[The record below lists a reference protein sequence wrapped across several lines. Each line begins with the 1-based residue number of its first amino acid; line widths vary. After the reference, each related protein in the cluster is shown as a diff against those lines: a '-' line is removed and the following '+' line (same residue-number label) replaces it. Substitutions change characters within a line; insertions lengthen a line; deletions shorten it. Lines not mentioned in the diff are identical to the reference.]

1 MTTHGRPGDLCSSL
15 AARPTITLSDRP
27 ERCPLISTQDRESA
41 DSADRAAGNVA
52 GGAADSAADS
62 AAGNAR
68 RAGSARSRPT
78 PRHAPELA
86 HLSLDELRV
95 YRQELVT
102 EEIRVSYW
110 RRILQARLDLIIG
123 DNDATA
129 LRRLGAVL
137 TEHEVYSRRLA
148 VQQMHVPGGASPLP
162 DLAMLWDT
170 SQLGEDDDGA
180 VVSRLADAEHQLS
193 SYRRSLHLRLDA
205 ATGELIA
212 RYHDEPALALTAL
225 PLRPGGGGGMTSTA

>member
-1 MTTHGRPGDLCSSL
+1 V
-15 AARPTITLSDRP
+15 
-27 ERCPLISTQDRESA
+27 ISTQDRDSA
-41 DSADRAAGNVA
+41 DSADRAARSGRPA
-52 GGAADSAADS
+52 GGS
-62 AAGNAR
+62 
-68 RAGSARSRPT
+68 RSRPT

-86 HLSLDELRV
+86 HLTLDELRV

-123 DNDATA
+123 DNDAAA

-148 VQQMHVPGGASPLP
+148 VQQMHEPGGAPPLP
-162 DLAMLWDT
+162 DLGVLWDT

-212 RYHDEPALALTAL
+212 RYHDEPTLALSAL
-225 PLRPGGGGGMTSTA
+225 PLGPATGRSSSTSMA

>member
-1 MTTHGRPGDLCSSL
+1 V
-15 AARPTITLSDRP
+15 
-27 ERCPLISTQDRESA
+27 ISTQDKESA
-41 DSADRAAGNVA
+41 DSADGTASSGRPAAG
-52 GGAADSAADS
+52 
-62 AAGNAR
+62 AR
-68 RAGSARSRPT
+68 RRPR
-78 PRHAPELA
+78 PQHAPELA
-86 HLSLDELRV
+86 HLTLTELRG

-123 DNDATA
+123 DDDTTA
-129 LRRLGAVL
+129 LRRLGSVL

-148 VQQMHVPGGASPLP
+148 VQQMHVPGGAPPLP
-162 DLAMLWDT
+162 DLGILWDT
-170 SQLGEDDDGA
+170 SELGEDDDGA

-212 RYHDEPALALTAL
+212 RYHDEPTLALSAL
-225 PLRPGGGGGMTSTA
+225 PLGPDNGRELAAGMA

>member
-1 MTTHGRPGDLCSSL
+1 M
-15 AARPTITLSDRP
+15 
-27 ERCPLISTQDRESA
+27 ISTQDRESA
-41 DSADRAAGNVA
+41 DSADRAA
-52 GGAADSAADS
+52 DSAADAADGTAGNGRR
-62 AAGNAR
+62 AAG
-68 RAGSARSRPT
+68 ARSRPT
-78 PRHAPELA
+78 PRHAPELL
-86 HLSLDELRV
+86 HLSLDELRA

-148 VQQMHVPGGASPLP
+148 VQQMHEPGGAPPLP

-212 RYHDEPALALTAL
+212 RYHDDPALALTAL
-225 PLRPGGGGGMTSTA
+225 PLRPGGGRA

>member
-1 MTTHGRPGDLCSSL
+1 V
-15 AARPTITLSDRP
+15 
-27 ERCPLISTQDRESA
+27 ISTQDRDSA
-41 DSADRAAGNVA
+41 DSADGTASSGRPAAGP
-52 GGAADSAADS
+52 
-62 AAGNAR
+62 
-68 RAGSARSRPT
+68 RSRPR
-78 PRHAPELA
+78 PQHAPELA
-86 HLSLDELRV
+86 HLTLTELRA

-123 DNDATA
+123 DDDATA
-129 LRRLGAVL
+129 LRRLGSVL
-137 TEHEVYSRRLA
+137 TEHELYSRRLA
-148 VQQMHVPGGASPLP
+148 VQQMHTPDDAPPLP
-162 DLAMLWDT
+162 DLGILWDT

-212 RYHDEPALALTAL
+212 RYHDEPTLALSAL
-225 PLRPGGGGGMTSTA
+225 PLGPDTGREHVARLA

>member
-1 MTTHGRPGDLCSSL
+1 
-15 AARPTITLSDRP
+15 
-27 ERCPLISTQDRESA
+27 LISTQDRESA
-41 DSADRAAGNVA
+41 DS
-52 GGAADSAADS
+52 SDS
-62 AAGNAR
+62 AAGGGR
-68 RAGSARSRPT
+68 RAGARNRPT
-78 PRHAPELA
+78 PRHAPELL
-86 HLSLDELRV
+86 HLTLDELRA

-123 DNDATA
+123 DNDAAA

-137 TEHEVYSRRLA
+137 TEHELYSRRLA
-148 VQQMHVPGGASPLP
+148 VQQMHEPGGAPPLP
-162 DLAMLWDT
+162 DLGMLWDT
-170 SQLGEDDDGA
+170 SQIGEDDDGA

-212 RYHDEPALALTAL
+212 RYHDDPTLALSAL
-225 PLRPGGGGGMTSTA
+225 PLGPVGGRGVGTPA

>member
-1 MTTHGRPGDLCSSL
+1 V
-15 AARPTITLSDRP
+15 
-27 ERCPLISTQDRESA
+27 ISTQDRDSA
-41 DSADRAAGNVA
+41 DSADGTASSGRPAAGT
-52 GGAADSAADS
+52 
-62 AAGNAR
+62 
-68 RAGSARSRPT
+68 RSRPR
-78 PRHAPELA
+78 PQHAPELA
-86 HLSLDELRV
+86 HLTLRELRA

-123 DNDATA
+123 DDDATA
-129 LRRLGAVL
+129 LRRLGSVL
-137 TEHEVYSRRLA
+137 TEHEIYSRRLA
-148 VQQMHVPGGASPLP
+148 VQQMHTPDGAPPLP
-162 DLAMLWDT
+162 DLGMLWDT

-212 RYHDEPALALTAL
+212 RSHDEPSLALSAL
-225 PLRPGGGGGMTSTA
+225 PLARDTGRERAAGMA

>member
-1 MTTHGRPGDLCSSL
+1 M
-15 AARPTITLSDRP
+15 
-27 ERCPLISTQDRESA
+27 ISTQDTES
-41 DSADRAAGNVA
+41 
-52 GGAADSAADS
+52 
-62 AAGNAR
+62 
-68 RAGSARSRPT
+68 AGSADGTASRGRTSAAARQRPT

-86 HLSLDELRV
+86 HLSLEELRA

-123 DNDATA
+123 ENDATA

-137 TEHEVYSRRLA
+137 TEHEIYSRRLA
-148 VQQMHVPGGASPLP
+148 VQEMHVPGGAPPLP
-162 DLAMLWDT
+162 DLGVLWDT
-170 SQLGEDDDGA
+170 SQIAEDDDGA
-180 VVSRLADAEHQLS
+180 VVGRLADAEHQLS

-212 RYHDEPALALTAL
+212 RYHDDPALALSAL
-225 PLRPGGGGGMTSTA
+225 PLRPVTGRGDAKLA

>member
-1 MTTHGRPGDLCSSL
+1 V
-15 AARPTITLSDRP
+15 
-27 ERCPLISTQDRESA
+27 ISTQDKESA
-41 DSADRAAGNVA
+41 DSADGAARSGRPAAGT
-52 GGAADSAADS
+52 
-62 AAGNAR
+62 
-68 RAGSARSRPT
+68 RSRPT

-86 HLSLDELRV
+86 HLTLHELRV

-137 TEHEVYSRRLA
+137 TEHEIYSRRLA
-148 VQQMHVPGGASPLP
+148 VQQVHQPGGAPPLP
-162 DLAMLWDT
+162 DLGVLWDT
-170 SQLGEDDDGA
+170 SQIGEDDDGA

-212 RYHDEPALALTAL
+212 RYHDEPSLALSAL
-225 PLRPGGGGGMTSTA
+225 PLRPATGRDSTGTA

>member
-1 MTTHGRPGDLCSSL
+1 M
-15 AARPTITLSDRP
+15 
-27 ERCPLISTQDRESA
+27 ISTQDRDSA
-41 DSADRAAGNVA
+41 DSADRAARSGRPA
-52 GGAADSAADS
+52 GGS
-62 AAGNAR
+62 
-68 RAGSARSRPT
+68 RSRPT

-86 HLSLDELRV
+86 HLTLDELRV

-123 DNDATA
+123 DNDAAA
-129 LRRLGAVL
+129 L
-137 TEHEVYSRRLA
+137 RRLA
-148 VQQMHVPGGASPLP
+148 VQQMHEPGGAPPLP
-162 DLAMLWDT
+162 DLGVLWDT

-212 RYHDEPALALTAL
+212 RYHDEPTLALSAL
-225 PLRPGGGGGMTSTA
+225 PLGPATGRSSSTSMA